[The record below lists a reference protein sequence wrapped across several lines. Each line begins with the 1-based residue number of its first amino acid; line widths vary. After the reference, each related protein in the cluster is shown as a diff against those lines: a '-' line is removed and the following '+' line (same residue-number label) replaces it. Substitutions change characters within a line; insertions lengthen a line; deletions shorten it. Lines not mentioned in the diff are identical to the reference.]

1 MPRNQTPRQFL
12 EWLNGRPESLASRGG
27 ENSPASPKD
36 IFRAR
41 LQQTSD
47 ENQERQERQQE
58 IIRQKMAAIRAIA
71 HPVNDPVKEPE
82 TREATNE
89 SEEA

>member
-1 MPRNQTPRQFL
+1 MRPDA
-12 EWLNGRPESLASRGG
+12 WLQMIRDRHGSLANSGG
-27 ENSPASPKD
+27 ENAPASPKD